1 MCGTRFAVRR
11 HRMVKPVILSID
23 EEPLVLHTRTLVL
36 QSAGFGVLPAST
48 APEALQLF
56 HRGAV
61 DAVLLGHN
69 LPEIDGRE
77 LVARMKSAKPDVPIL
92 MLVFEHTLQQA
103 DFPGVEVFP
112 MKDDGPRALIR
123 TLRELLASSQSA
135 TPRSARSLIGSR
147 WAVKCRKKGGS

>member
-1 MCGTRFAVRR
+1 
-11 HRMVKPVILSID
+11 MVKPVILSID

-48 APEALQLF
+48 APEGLQLF

-92 MLVFEHTLQQA
+92 MLVVEHSMPQVNEFPVVDVLTL
-103 DFPGVEVFP
+103 
-112 MKDDGPRALIR
+112 KDDGPRALIK

-135 TPRSARSLIGSR
+135 TPRSARSLTGSR
-147 WAVKCRKKGGS
+147 WAVKCRRKGGS

>member
-1 MCGTRFAVRR
+1 M
-11 HRMVKPVILSID
+11 MKPVILCID

-48 APEALQLF
+48 VPEALQLF
-56 HRGAV
+56 HCGVV

-69 LPEIDGRE
+69 LPETDGYE
-77 LVARMKSAKPDVPIL
+77 LVARMKSVKPDVPIL
-92 MLVFEHTLQQA
+92 MLVFEYSMPQD
-103 DFPGVEVFP
+103 DFPAAEVFK
-112 MKDDGPRALIR
+112 MKDDGPRALIK

-135 TPRSARSLIGSR
+135 TPSSARSLIGSR